1 MGEPAMWIE
10 RVAQLYM
17 YRWDES
23 RSVLERSFRSLGVKW
38 HRRIV
43 NEYGNSTQGTS
54 EGGLSRCDGSDSN
67 DEEKLE
73 EDPKGEIDGTKI
85 QRRVQAIRARQLG
98 LLRIKL

>member
-1 MGEPAMWIE
+1 MGEPAVWIE

-17 YRWDES
+17 YKWNES

-43 NEYGNSTQGTS
+43 NEYGNSTEGTS
-54 EGGLSRCDGSDSN
+54 EGGLSRCESASPLNAPGRDTGGDGSDSN
-67 DEEKLE
+67 DEENPE

-85 QRRVQAIRARQLG
+85 
-98 LLRIKL
+98 